1 MKIEKFRELL
11 ELYFLDELDQDKKEL
26 IENKIL
32 ESDEY
37 KKEFDSYRKFYSAI
51 ENSKPKNID
60 ENKLENLRK
69 ELFNKIE
76 LEQSQIKVK
85 TKQKSFWNFI
95 FFTNYKTAYAMVTTL
110 LIGFFLGYIIF
121 SSTTAPPIKKLAEN
135 EIDLDAIDRNE
146 INISNIRFQNPF
158 SDEGEIEI
166 RFDAIK
172 PITYKGNLND
182 PHMQRLLA
190 AALVNSD
197 NPGVRIRTV
206 NTLAL
211 QSRHETLYD
220 PKIKSA
226 LITALK
232 TDENAGVRREALI
245 ALMKFNYDNEIREA
259 YLYVLAKDDN
269 PGLKVAAINALAEL
283 KLQGKSID
291 DEIKNLIENEL
302 SNGENRSIR
311 LKAASLIQG
320 EY

>member
-1 MKIEKFRELL
+1 MKLEMFRELL

-60 ENKLENLRK
+60 ENKLQNLRK
-69 ELFNKIE
+69 ELFNKIA
-76 LEQSQIKVK
+76 LEQSQVKFK
-85 TKQKSFWNFI
+85 TKQKSFWDFI

-182 PHMQRLLA
+182 PYMQRLLA

-211 QSRHETLYD
+211 QSQHETMYD

>member
-1 MKIEKFRELL
+1 MKLEMFRELL

-60 ENKLENLRK
+60 ENKLQNLRK
-69 ELFNKIE
+69 ELFNKIA
-76 LEQSQIKVK
+76 LEQSQVKFK
-85 TKQKSFWNFI
+85 TKQKSFWDFI

-172 PITYKGNLND
+172 PITYKGNLNN
-182 PHMQRLLA
+182 PYMQRLLA

-211 QSRHETLYD
+211 QSQHETMYD

>member
-11 ELYFLDELDQDKKEL
+11 ELYFLDELDQEKREL

-37 KKEFDSYRKFYSAI
+37 KREFDSYQKFYSVI
-51 ENSKPKNID
+51 QNSKPKSID
-60 ENKLENLRK
+60 EKKLENLRK
-69 ELFNKIE
+69 ELFNTIE
-76 LEQSQIKVK
+76 AEQTSQK
-85 TKQKSFWNFI
+85 TSTDKKSFFDFI
-95 FFTNYKTAYAMVTTL
+95 FLSNYKAVYAMATTL
-110 LIGFFLGYIIF
+110 LVGFFLGYIIF
-121 SSTTAPPIKKLAEN
+121 SSTTAPPIQKLAEN

-172 PITYKGNLND
+172 PITYKSSLND
-182 PHMQRLLA
+182 PNMQRLLA

-211 QSRHETLYD
+211 QSSQETLYD

-259 YLYVLAKDDN
+259 YLYVLANDSN